1 MLANKNTNIWRKLTW
16 LGMLGSLALILA
28 ACGAVTEAPPQ
39 DINGQVATIVALTQ
53 AAQPP
58 AVSATPE
65 PVQPTATSAP
75 LPVTLQLAPDL
86 QTILALPESKLT
98 IYTVEDD
105 GTAAARMEILG
116 GTAQTQFELPLGPG
130 SYRIVA
136 VYAPM
141 EGFDL
146 LGLWAADGSSQQIVA
161 GGGFP
166 ESPLVLTRPSV
177 PCAAGS
183 QRIAEQLGLGAGFA
197 QINACST
204 GRIVFSFDPS
214 ITNPPAAAVYAISEG
229 MFSGTYSQDIA
240 MADTGT
246 QFTLDVPPG
255 EYTFTARSVTADD
268 PSFFGVWGAS
278 GLALVRVEHYGT
290 STVYLTRP
298 GDPCLAMYQLGPT
311 PDGRFPETAAYKNL
325 FRCGEATPS
334 TASDEMGEKQ
344 LGRKADGVESF
355 SEASYW
361 YQYEDDKYEFEVK
374 DGYMKMEGKQIDL
387 FDAWV
392 TAPVKLKNFYL
403 EGTFKVDDTCGDW
416 DRYGLLVR
424 APKPAYGYVFS
435 FTCGGRFRLYYM
447 DGDKYVAI
455 QEWKASDA
463 IVTGSNATN
472 RMGVWMQGSQI
483 RLYANGKLLGEYT
496 DKAFDEGIIGVHLGS
511 VDTPG
516 LQVKVDEIQWWD
528 LDK

>member
-1 MLANKNTNIWRKLTW
+1 MVLD
-16 LGMLGSLALILA
+16 
-28 ACGAVTEAPPQ
+28 Q
-39 DINGQVATIVALTQ
+39 
-53 AAQPP
+53 
-58 AVSATPE
+58 
-65 PVQPTATSAP
+65 
-75 LPVTLQLAPDL
+75 
-86 QTILALPESKLT
+86 
-98 IYTVEDD
+98 
-105 GTAAARMEILG
+105 GTYEFA
-116 GTAQTQFELPLGPG
+116 
-130 SYRIVA
+130 A

-447 DGDKYVAI
+447 DGDTYVAV
-455 QEWKASDA
+455 QEWKASDL
-463 IVTGSNATN
+463 IVKGPYATN
-472 RMGVWMQGSQI
+472 RMGVWIDGNKI

-496 DKAFDEGIIGVHLGS
+496 DDTFEEGIIGVFLGAEQ
-511 VDTPG
+511 TLG
-516 LQVKVDEIQWWD
+516 LEVKVDEIQWWD